1 MTLNTRHLFSYAA
14 GALASLAAINAADS
28 TSTPPE
34 TPAGTSIEGDYTG
47 ALRPRAHFSPPKGFM
62 NDPNGMFVDNN
73 GTWHLYYQYNPTDIV
88 AGNQHWGHA
97 TSPDLYHWTNQP
109 IALAPPNSTAGVFS
123 GSAVLDPNNTSG
135 FFPNTTDGVVAIYT
149 LNTPERQVQELAYSY
164 DNGYTFTT
172 YDEGNPVLDVGSNQ
186 FRDPKVIWYEDH
198 WVMVIAYASEYTIG
212 IFTSPDLKDW
222 THASNVSHV
231 GLLGIQ
237 YECPNLAKVPIGN
250 SDSSNVTT
258 SDGEGEYVLTI
269 SLNPG
274 APLGGSITQYF
285 PGSFNGTHFTPRD
298 NAARLSNFGKDDY
311 AGQFFYDHPVSI
323 GWASNWQYTNSVP
336 TGNEG
341 WRSAMTLPRKNYI
354 QDNGIAGYQLVQ
366 EIYDLSPILKNRL
379 QINDDAANGT
389 TSAHF
394 TNAVYFDINVT
405 LPDSPTFET
414 VAGINFT
421 FAADGTDEYLKSAYA
436 FAGSVPYS
444 VWIDRG
450 HLDGFEHPYF
460 TDKFLGSQVRAA
472 KRIQG
477 VFDRSLFEVYVDGGA
492 VVGTSVVFPSTPL
505 TKLDI
510 GSSGLPEG
518 AQVSVAIWELE
529 DTWA

>member
-1 MTLNTRHLFSYAA
+1 MAPSYLSTASA
-14 GALASLAAINAADS
+14 LSVAALAYLAGVSADS
-28 TSTPPE
+28 TPAE
-34 TPAGTSIEGDYTG
+34 TPAGTPIEGDYNG
-47 ALRPRAHFSPPKGFM
+47 ALRPRVHFSPPKGFM

-149 LNTPERQVQELAYSY
+149 LNTPEKQVQELAYSF
-164 DNGYTFTT
+164 DNGYTFTP
-172 YDEGNPVLDVGSNQ
+172 YEGNPVLDIDSNQ
-186 FRDPKVIWYEDH
+186 FRDPKVIWYDDH
-198 WVMVIAYASEYTIG
+198 WVMVVAYAAEYTVG

-237 YECPNLAKVPIGN
+237 YECPNLVQVPIAN
-250 SDSSNVTT
+250 S
-258 SDGEGEYVLTI
+258 SDNEYVLTI

-274 APLGGSITQYF
+274 GPLGGSITQYF
-285 PGSFNGTHFTPRD
+285 PGEFNGTHFEPRD
-298 NAARLSNFGKDDY
+298 TAARLSNFAKDDY

-323 GWASNWQYTNSVP
+323 GWASNWQYTNTVP

-354 QDNGIAGYQLVQ
+354 QDEGIAGYQLVQ
-366 EIYDLSPILKNRL
+366 EIYDLSPILEDRL
-379 QINDDAANGT
+379 QLKDDAANGT
-389 TSAHF
+389 VSTQF
-394 TNAVYFDINVT
+394 TNAVYFDINIT
-405 LPDSPTFET
+405 LPDAPAFDAY
-414 VAGINFT
+414 AGINFT
-421 FAADGTDEYLKSAYA
+421 FSADGTDEYLKSAYA
-436 FAGSVPYS
+436 FVGSMPNS
-444 VWIDRG
+444 ISIDRG
-450 HLDGFEHPYF
+450 HLDGFEDPYF
-460 TDKFLGSQVRAA
+460 TDKFLASQRQPA

-492 VVGTSVVFPSTPL
+492 VVGTSVVFPTTPL

-518 AQVSVAIWELE
+518 AQLSVAIWQLE